1 MGLVGRFLTG
11 SKGPVRRMATGVV
24 AVLLALAMSAT
35 PSAASGQFTIS
46 PGSGEP
52 GTTVNVSGTGCWG
65 LLSAGDQ
72 VRVRVTSDPLGLVP
86 LEPLALLDA
95 SDSWAIIDVTDSGT
109 WNGAISMEGPG
120 ILSLVGITDVWVTAT
135 CYKGGIGLLSPVY
148 APQRFRVTAA
158 SAPTTTTVP
167 ATTTTAG
174 SGGSGTTTT
183 TAPPAPTTT
192 TDVDGAGPT
201 TTVGSTGGSGEG
213 STGSGSSGS
222 GSSGSGSGS
231 DGSAGTG
238 SDGDGSTGSGSSG
251 NGSSGSGSSG
261 NGSAGNGSAGNGSSG
276 TGSAGTGSTGSG
288 SAGSGSVGGDQSSG
302 LSDGADGSSGDTAAD
317 TAADGEA
324 VEGSAERN
332 VENGDTDDEV
342 ALAVATAPA
351 SLSDLTMGESGDDGV
366 GWLRWLL
373 AAIALA
379 IGIAAVVKRQAIARL
394 IG

>member
-35 PSAASGQFTIS
+35 PSAALGGQFTIS
-46 PGSGEP
+46 PGSGP
-52 GTTVNVSGTGCWG
+52 VGTVVTVSGTGCSPG
-65 LLSAGDQ
+65 FSVTSSDY
-72 VRVRVTSDPLGLVP
+72 VRVVATDVTVKSFQVDASGAWSGTITMDNAGLLGLV
-86 LEPLALLDA
+86 
-95 SDSWAIIDVTDSGT
+95 AIIATCHTNGIPSLTTLYPVRSFDVTAPPAPST
-109 WNGAISMEGPG
+109 
-120 ILSLVGITDVWVTAT
+120 TTT
-135 CYKGGIGLLSPVY
+135 QSP
-148 APQRFRVTAA
+148 A
-158 SAPTTTTVP
+158 TTTTVP

-201 TTVGSTGGSGEG
+201 TTVGSNGGSGEG

-251 NGSSGSGSSG
+251 NGSAG
-261 NGSAGNGSAGNGSSG
+261 NGSAGNGSAGN
-276 TGSAGTGSTGSG
+276 GSTGSG

-302 LSDGADGSSGDTAAD
+302 LSDGADGSSADTAAD